1 MIGNLLYKIHKICD
15 DQGSANKL
23 THRVVKANRT
33 ENANSMNKYIDCSR
47 RLDVYGMNKY
57 INRTRRLKIN
67 N

>member
-1 MIGNLLYKIHKICD
+1 MKYIKICD

-33 ENANSMNKYIDCSR
+33 ENVNSTNIYMDCSR
-47 RLDVYGMNKY
+47 RLDVYGMNIY